1 MSTVKTRGAK
11 GAREPREPKL
21 GVLGGMG
28 PQATQVFYQYVLD
41 RTEASCDQEHLP
53 ALILSDTGV
62 PDRTASILTGN
73 TEPMYQ
79 RLLADARLLEECG
92 CTVIAIPCNT
102 SHYFA
107 DRLQGELH
115 IPLIHMIRE
124 TVSAI
129 RAMGKTTVG
138 ILATDGT
145 VRTGIYQ
152 QALEAAGLTPVT
164 LPAQLQRVVMS
175 IIYDEIKK
183 GETGSRE
190 KFGEIDAYLR
200 QAGCDCAIL
209 GCTELSVY
217 RSLHSL
223 PPYYIDAMEIL
234 AEQAIL
240 RCGKALRNV

>member
-1 MSTVKTRGAK
+1 MKERKEGI
-11 GAREPREPKL
+11 L

-28 PQATQVFYQYVLD
+28 PQATNTFYQRIID
-41 RTEASCDQEHLP
+41 RTQAEKDQEHLQV
-53 ALILSDTGV
+53 LIWSDAKI
-62 PDRTASILTGN
+62 PDRTAGILAGP
-73 TEPMYQ
+73 EAAEQVYQ
-79 RLLADARLLEECG
+79 ALLDGARLLERAG
-92 CTVIAIPCNT
+92 CTVLAIPCNT

-107 DRLQGELH
+107 DRLQAQLK

-124 TVSAI
+124 TVAAI
-129 RAMGKTTVG
+129 QAMGKKTVG

-145 VRTGIYQ
+145 VQTGIYQ
-152 QALEAAGLTPVT
+152 KELTAAGLTPVT
-164 LPAQLQRVVMS
+164 LPERLQKTVMS

-190 KFGEIDAYLR
+190 KFGEVDAWLR

-217 RSLHSL
+217 RALHSL
-223 PPYYIDAMEIL
+223 PPYYMDAMEVL

-240 RCGKALRNV
+240 RCGKQLRNV